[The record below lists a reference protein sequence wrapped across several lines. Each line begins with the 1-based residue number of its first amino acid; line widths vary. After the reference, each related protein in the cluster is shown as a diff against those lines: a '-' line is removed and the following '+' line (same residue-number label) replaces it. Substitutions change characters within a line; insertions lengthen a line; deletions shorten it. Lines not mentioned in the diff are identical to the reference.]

1 MKEKS
6 KVRLKTLLKIIVSL
20 SLILYIIYTFG
31 PYNIIYQI
39 QEVNL
44 FYFFIVILITVFNVM
59 ISARK
64 WQLLL
69 KAKDEIQSFFHIWKL
84 YYIGTFFNMFLPT
97 NVGGD
102 VVKAH
107 KLSRVSKK
115 SVEAYSSVFMERF
128 TGLIAVIVLATI
140 STTFY
145 LEEIPRN
152 ITYMIYGVFLPAI
165 LVAFFLIS
173 SKRFIVVLQIFL
185 KKIFNSFN
193 PFSLKEKSIKIL
205 KSVNHYT
212 KKKKSIVYAIFLSL
226 IFHTLLIMSNYILGL
241 SLGLDISLY
250 YFFIFI
256 PISHILLFLPVSIRG
271 LGVREVI
278 YVYFFTQVGA
288 TGAQAVSLSLLVQLI
303 GVISSLIGGLVYL
316 SSKVKKVKEVEET

>member
-6 KVRLKTLLKIIVSL
+6 KDRLKTLLKITVSL
-20 SLILYIIYTFG
+20 SLIFYIIYTYG

-39 QEVNL
+39 RETNL
-44 FYFFIVILITVFNVM
+44 FYFSIVILITVFNVI

-69 KAKDEIQSFFHIWKL
+69 KAKGEIQSFLHIWKL

-107 KLSRVSKK
+107 KLSQVSKK

-128 TGLIAVIVLATI
+128 TGLIAVIALATI
-140 STTFY
+140 SATFY
-145 LEEIPRN
+145 LDDIPTTVA
-152 ITYMIYGVFLPAI
+152 IMIYGVFLPAI
-165 LVAFFLIS
+165 LISFFLIS
-173 SKRFIVVLQIFL
+173 SKRFIILFQGFL
-185 KKIFNSFN
+185 NRILSTFN
-193 PFSLKEKSIKIL
+193 PFSLREKSIKML
-205 KSVNHYT
+205 KSINHYT
-212 KKKKSIVYAIFLSL
+212 KKKKSIIYALIISL
-226 IFHTLLIMSNYILGL
+226 IFHTLLIFINYLLSL

-250 YFFIFI
+250 FFFIFI

-303 GVISSLIGGLVYL
+303 GVISSLIGGSVYL
-316 SSKVKKVKEVEET
+316 SSKIKKIKEVKKT